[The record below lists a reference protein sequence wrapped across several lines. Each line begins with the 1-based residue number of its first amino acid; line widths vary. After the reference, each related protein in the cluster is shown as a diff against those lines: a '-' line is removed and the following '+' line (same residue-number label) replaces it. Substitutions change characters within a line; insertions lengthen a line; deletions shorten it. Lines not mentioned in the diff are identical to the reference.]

1 MNKSWDITKKIVG
14 NTKTKT
20 KNLAGRTVIGAK
32 ETVDKKTIVK
42 QFTEYIINIGTN
54 FILVNIDPHQSFLVF
69 LKCWSELCTTVFVNI
84 WQRKTFYT

>member
-42 QFTEYIINIGTN
+42 QFTEYIINIGT
-54 FILVNIDPHQSFLVF
+54 S
-69 LKCWSELCTTVFVNI
+69 
-84 WQRKTFYT
+84 Y

>member
-1 MNKSWDITKKIVG
+1 MGYYEKNKNK
-14 NTKTKT
+14 NQNKT
-20 KNLAGRTVIGAK
+20 KNLAGRIVIGAK

-84 WQRKTFYT
+84 WQRQTFYT